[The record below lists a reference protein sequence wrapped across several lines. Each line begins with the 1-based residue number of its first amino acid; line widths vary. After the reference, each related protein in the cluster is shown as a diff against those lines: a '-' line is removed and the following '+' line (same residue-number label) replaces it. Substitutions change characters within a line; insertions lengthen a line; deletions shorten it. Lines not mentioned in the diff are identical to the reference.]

1 MNFKEFI
8 KYLKEKG
15 LDPDFNDL
23 SVIFY
28 DSVIIFELYE
38 TRTISIEYNGDV
50 DDITVTG
57 LEASEG
63 ETISFSVIKDVY
75 NVMQAIKDN
84 HYMLNEFL
92 K

>member
-23 SVIFY
+23 SVMFY
-28 DSVIIFELYE
+28 DPAIVFELYE